1 MAEPLPDLLGSF
13 GELNTVRWLAVLD
26 ALELALDE
34 ADRLLA
40 DPSAAGMGGTGSPV
54 ATRGGPVGGP
64 APTGASAPVT
74 TGADA
79 SGLALRRD
87 PWVPPPGLGPVP
99 EYLSGRVQRL
109 ITRQRATAALL
120 EAAKGATARHLA
132 AVHAVR
138 GGTGLP
144 GPTYIDVVG

>member
-1 MAEPLPDLLGSF
+1 MAEPLPDLLGSY

-40 DPSAAGMGGTGSPV
+40 DPSAAGLGGTGSPA
-54 ATRGGPVGGP
+54 ATRGVPVGGP
-64 APTGASAPVT
+64 APTGASASVAA
-74 TGADA
+74 GADA
-79 SGLALRRD
+79 SGLRRD

-99 EYLSGRVQRL
+99 EYLGGRVQRL

-138 GGTGLP
+138 ANTAVH
-144 GPTYIDVVG
+144 GPAYIDVVG